1 MSMVTFSNPIRKA
14 DITKTIAYFTKELNG
29 YYGNGHIDGS
39 LKETLVIT
47 DQTVMDVF
55 NSIVTNKDPVTGQK
69 LRPKRSDRLLF
80 PFVVSAPKCFSV
92 LTLYTEDVRL
102 YDIHAKATKEAIKYM
117 ESFAGVRKRRNNQ
130 DHTERT
136 GNTLYF
142 VCEHQLSRANDPQLH
157 THVLFFNLTLDER
170 WGVDINGKPIKK
182 FMALEPLEMCEAT
195 SEGTKM
201 YRKTLVSEMLKIG
214 IPAKIAENGEVEIDG
229 ITKAICKK
237 YSKRKIQIEKIA
249 KNYEI
254 EISDPKWQKE
264 LRAMIA
270 NRYKDPKSTP
280 AIERMLVNR
289 FQNEID
295 DIGYDEVLDII
306 ISGKTNTAI
315 EQSSPMRLLR
325 NTWDKIWSRKDKNT
339 LPQNTNKSEHKQNAK
354 IVRNKGA
361 IEGKSTCNT
370 EKRKIIKDESK
381 PQPLNEWYQKERIR
395 KEKEYEAY
403 QERQFDERQEERRLK
418 KKKEEQERNT
428 NAPKIDDDE
437 IDNNPPTHKTPD
449 R

>member
-1 MSMVTFSNPIRKA
+1 MVTFSNPIKKT
-14 DITKTIAYFTKELNG
+14 DITKTVDYFNSELNG

-39 LKETLVIT
+39 LKEVLGIT
-47 DQTVMDVF
+47 NQTVMDVF
-55 NSIVTNKDPVTGQK
+55 NSIVSNKDPVTGQK

-80 PFVVSAPKCFSV
+80 PFVVSAPKCFSI

-102 YDIHAKATKEAIKYM
+102 YDIHDKATKEAIKYL
-117 ESFAGVRKRRNNQ
+117 ESFAGVRKRRNRQ

-157 THVLFFNLTLDER
+157 THVVFFNLTLDKR

-339 LPQNTNKSEHKQNAK
+339 IPQNTNKSEHKQNAK

-395 KEKEYEAY
+395 KEKENKA
-403 QERQFDERQEERRLK
+403 RQEQQFNEWYNECKSRK
-418 KKKEEQERNT
+418 KQAEQERNT
-428 NAPKIDDDE
+428 NAPKIDDDH
-437 IDNNPPTHKTPD
+437 DNNPPTHKTPD

>member
-1 MSMVTFSNPIRKA
+1 MSMVTFSNPIKKT
-14 DITKTIAYFTKELNG
+14 DITKTVDYFNSELNG

-39 LKETLVIT
+39 LKEVLGIT
-47 DQTVMDVF
+47 NQTVMDVF
-55 NSIVTNKDPVTGQK
+55 NSIVSNKDPVTGQK

-80 PFVVSAPKCFSV
+80 PFVASAPKCFSIIA
-92 LTLYTEDVRL
+92 LYSEDARL
-102 YDIHAKATKEAIKYM
+102 FDIHTKATQEAIKYM

-157 THVLFFNLTLDER
+157 THVVFFNLTLDER

-195 SEGTKM
+195 GKATKI
-201 YRKTLVSEMLKIG
+201 YRKTLVDEMLKIG

-270 NRYKDPKSTP
+270 NRCKNPKSTP
-280 AIERMLVNR
+280 AIERMLVNQ
-289 FQNEID
+289 FQHEID

-315 EQSSPMRLLR
+315 EQSSSMRLLR

-339 LPQNTNKSEHKQNAK
+339 LPQNAK

-395 KEKEYEAY
+395 KEKENKAR
-403 QERQFDERQEERRLK
+403 QEQQFYERQEERHVK
-418 KKKEEQERNT
+418 KQQEEQERNA
-428 NAPKIDDDE
+428 NKPKVDDE